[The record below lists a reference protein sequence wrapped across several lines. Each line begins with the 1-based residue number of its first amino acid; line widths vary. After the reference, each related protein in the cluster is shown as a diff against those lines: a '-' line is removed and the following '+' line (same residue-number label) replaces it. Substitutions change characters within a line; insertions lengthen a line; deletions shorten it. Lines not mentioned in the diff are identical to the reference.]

1 MTLNQ
6 ELLERVAA
14 RVLGDVTCLLARP
27 LGTAHPRVETWAA
40 AGARLRFRGRWRG
53 YMELWAPRDA
63 ASVLAADLLGQAE
76 DDAST
81 PDVAF
86 DAVMEMLQVLCGN
99 MLAALAG
106 PDWAFSLGTPRRQER
121 LVPFSESE
129 RGIEAWLEAGG
140 HPLLMRLRL
149 ASPDPEIP

>member
-1 MTLNQ
+1 VKLSQ
-6 ELLERVAA
+6 ELLERVASH
-14 RVLGDVTCLLARP
+14 VLGDVTCILARP
-27 LGTAHPRVETWAA
+27 LGTAPPHVETWAA
-40 AGARLRFRGRWRG
+40 TGARLRFRGPWRG

-63 ASVLAADLLGQAE
+63 ASILAADLLGQAE
-76 DDAST
+76 DDATTSV
-81 PDVAF
+81 DAI

-129 RGIEAWLEAGG
+129 RGVEAWLEAGG
-140 HPLLMRLRL
+140 HPLLMRLRV
-149 ASPDPEIP
+149 ASPEPEIA